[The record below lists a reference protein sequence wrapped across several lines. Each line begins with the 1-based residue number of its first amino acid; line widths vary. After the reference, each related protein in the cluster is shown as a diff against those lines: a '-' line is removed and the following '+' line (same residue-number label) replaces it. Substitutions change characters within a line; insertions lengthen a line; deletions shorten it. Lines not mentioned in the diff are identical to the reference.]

1 MGDLM
6 VKTKSTIDIE
16 RKKIFDELPPSFKQ
30 NSFASKIEGIT
41 GIAPFSE
48 SYPPKVGLS
57 KYRMK
62 IACDILVLEE
72 EKPFLAIEL
81 ETSQDPQFI
90 MGLIPLYMMT
100 KWIKIR
106 KGDMDLNQFP
116 VESPFLLLIILPNLT
131 DTLREKWFDLEIKL
145 RELLN
150 LKENKVS
157 SLTDFEICELPDYK
171 ASLKRLLERNGYES
185 YANEI

>member
-1 MGDLM
+1 MG
-6 VKTKSTIDIE
+6 KTKNEIDNE
-16 RKKIFDELPPSFKQ
+16 RIKIFDELPPSFKQ
-30 NSFASKIEGIT
+30 HSFASKIDGIT

-48 SYPPKVGLS
+48 SYPPKVGFS

-106 KGDMDLNQFP
+106 KGDMDLNHFP
-116 VESPFLLLIILPNLT
+116 VESPFLLLIILPDLT

-145 RELLN
+145 RELLD

-157 SLTDFEICELPDYK
+157 SLTDFEICEFLDYK
-171 ASLKRLLERNGYES
+171 ASLKRLLERNGYENYS
-185 YANEI
+185 NEI